1 MNPTI
6 RTRLL
11 DRLGR
16 KHGRGSSSEDDELAE
31 AVYDLMRG
39 DPELPLSVDGW
50 MMFRVVEETEAT
62 LRAVGVM
69 AVLPAD
75 DRPMEVELKWE
86 ADAISYSLR
95 LGVVGTAWWAKSEA
109 KRWQAVHLYSTGER
123 EPEWT
128 WADPWHGRV
137 AARRS
142 AGS

>member
-11 DRLGR
+11 DRVGPED
-16 KHGRGSSSEDDELAE
+16 GRGSSSEDDELAE

-50 MMFRVVEETEAT
+50 VMFRVVEETEAT

-75 DRPMEVELKWE
+75 DCPMEVELKWE

-95 LGVVGTAWWAKSEA
+95 LGVVGAGWWAKSEA
-109 KRWQAVHLYSTGER
+109 KRWKAVHLYSTGER
-123 EPEWT
+123 GPEWT
-128 WADPWHGRV
+128 WTDPWHGRV